1 MANLHSPKLN
11 AQFVRTAK
19 PGKYTDGHG
28 LMLWVKPSGA
38 RSWVQRIVIHG
49 KRRDIGLGAFP
60 LVTLAEAREIAFA
73 NRKIARAGSDPR
85 EQRQATAPSF
95 EDATRSVHAIH
106 APSWKNDR
114 QRAQWLDEV
123 KRIVWPAIGH
133 LPVDVITTGQLTAV
147 FGPIWLSTPVV
158 ASRVRQR
165 TEKILDWAI
174 SQGYMMDN
182 PAAAPLKAN
191 LPKQPKGEHHKALH
205 HREVANA
212 IRATRASTSG
222 DNTKLAFE
230 FIVLTAARLGEVLNA
245 QWDEFDLDARTWTI
259 PGARMKANRAHRV
272 PLSNRAIEILKATG
286 TNRTGLV
293 FISPRGRKLDD
304 KTIRAMLAKAG
315 VNASIHGF
323 RSSFRDWCS
332 DTGKAREVAEMAL
345 AHIVAN
351 KTEAAYARSDL
362 FDRRVEMMEQWGGYV
377 TA

>member
-1 MANLHSPKLN
+1 
-11 AQFVRTAK
+11 
-19 PGKYTDGHG
+19 
-28 LMLWVKPSGA
+28 
-38 RSWVQRIVIHG
+38 
-49 KRRDIGLGAFP
+49 
-60 LVTLAEAREIAFA
+60 
-73 NRKIARAGSDPR
+73 
-85 EQRQATAPSF
+85 
-95 EDATRSVHAIH
+95 
-106 APSWKNDR
+106 
-114 QRAQWLDEV
+114 
-123 KRIVWPAIGH
+123 
-133 LPVDVITTGQLTAV
+133 
-147 FGPIWLSTPVV
+147 
-158 ASRVRQR
+158 
-165 TEKILDWAI
+165 
-174 SQGYMMDN
+174 MDN
-182 PAAAPLKAN
+182 PAGSPLKAN

-212 IRATRASTSG
+212 IRATQASTSG
-222 DNTKLAFE
+222 ENTKLAFE

-272 PLSNRAIEILKATG
+272 PLSNRAIEILRATG
-286 TNRTGLV
+286 TNRSGLV
-293 FISPRGRKLDD
+293 CVSPRGRKLDD
-304 KTIRAMLAKAG
+304 KTIRTMLAKAG